1 MKKAVISIVLF
12 FTAICLSAEVRLPR
26 LVGDGMVL
34 QRDAPLSLWGWAAP
48 GEEINLTFGNTAYR
62 AVADTE
68 GNWSVAL
75 PPQKA
80 GGPYSIRIQ
89 ASNTLTVNDVLFGD
103 VWLCSGQSNMETPL
117 SRLMTL
123 FAGEIEAYSNPRIRY
138 VKVPLAYHFDGEQTD
153 VPPCAWVEVG
163 PATAQAMAALPYFF
177 AKEMYEKTKA
187 PVGILNSSV
196 GGSPVEAWIGEEA
209 LQDRPDLLNDMRI
222 CRSDEFIAD
231 MQRLAALPGMRWNS
245 VLNAEDLGLR
255 EGWSAA
261 EFDDT
266 AWTRTDLFDN
276 NWGKKGAR
284 PRNGAHW
291 FRKEIDLPAE
301 MAGREAMLYLG
312 RMVDAD
318 WAYVNGRLAGATG
331 YQYPPRNYPLKAGM
345 LKAGKNQIAV
355 RLVAQGGIPGFVEG
369 KRYAIV
375 AGGREVSL
383 EGEWKYRLGVE
394 MPYPAGGGISFQN
407 KPTGLYNAMIAPLKN
422 FPLKGVIWYQ
432 GESNTGNYEEYY
444 GLTSA
449 LINEW
454 RSLWGKGNS
463 LPFFIVQLPNYM
475 APALVQPDS
484 DWAGLRDAQLKLSQ
498 TVPNTSLVVA
508 IDLGEANDVHPLNK
522 KDLAKRLALQA
533 RKVVY
538 GEKIVGEGPMIESW
552 ETKANKF
559 VLSFK
564 EGTNDL
570 LPGGELK
577 GFAIAGPDG
586 AFRPAK
592 AVVEGKK
599 VLVWNDDV
607 DQPQVLCYAWANN
620 PEGANLRN
628 RSGLPASPFR
638 IKKSLK

>member
-1 MKKAVISIVLF
+1 MKKAVIGIVSFL
-12 FTAICLSAEVRLPR
+12 TAICASAEVRLPR

-34 QRDAPLSLWGWAAP
+34 QRETPLSLWGWAAP
-48 GEEINLTFGNTAYR
+48 GEEVSLTFGNTAYR
-62 AVADTE
+62 AVADTG

-80 GGPYSIRIQ
+80 GGPYSIKIQ
-89 ASNTLTVNDVLFGD
+89 ASNTLTVNNVLFGD

-117 SRLMTL
+117 SRLTTL
-123 FAGEIEAYSNPRIRY
+123 FADEIETYSNPRIRY
-138 VKVPLAYHFDGEQTD
+138 VKIPLAYHFDGEQTD
-153 VPPCAWVEVG
+153 VPPCEWVEVG

-209 LQDRPDLLNDMRI
+209 LQDYPALLNDMRI

-231 MQRLAALPGMRWNS
+231 MQRLAALPGMRWNG
-245 VLNAEDLGLR
+245 VLNVEDRGLR
-255 EGWSAA
+255 EGWSEAG
-261 EFDDT
+261 FDDT
-266 AWTRTDLFDN
+266 AWSRTDLFDN
-276 NWGKKGAR
+276 SWGKKKGAR

-291 FRKEIDLPAE
+291 FRKEIDLPDE
-301 MAGREAMLYLG
+301 MAGRDAMLYLG
-312 RMVDAD
+312 RVVDAD
-318 WAYVNGRLAGATG
+318 WVYVNGRLAGATG

-345 LKAGKNQIAV
+345 LKSGKNQITV

-394 MPYPAGGGISFQN
+394 MPYPAGGGIAFQN

-432 GESNTGNYEEYY
+432 GESNTGNYDEYY

-475 APALVQPDS
+475 APALVQPNS

-498 TVPNTSLVVA
+498 TIPNTSLVVA
-508 IDLGEANDVHPLNK
+508 IDLGEANDIHPLNK
-522 KDLAKRLALQA
+522 KDLAKRIALQA
-533 RKVVY
+533 RRVVY
-538 GEKIVGEGPMIESW
+538 GEKIVGEGPVIESF
-552 ETKANKF
+552 ETKANRF

-570 LPGGELK
+570 PPADELK
-577 GFAIAGPDG
+577 GFAIAGSDG
-586 AFRPAK
+586 VFHPAK
-592 AVVEGKK
+592 AVVEGKN
-599 VLVWNDDV
+599 VLVWNDSV
-607 DQPQVLCYAWANN
+607 SLPQVVCYAWANN

-638 IKKSLK
+638 IKKKP